1 MKSKKTKMLSV
12 VLAVLL
18 SCVGIPFT
26 AFASSDM
33 NESTSED
40 LIQEINCAENGDTI
54 YIDGTVVVDKVITV
68 DKDITLEGKNNARL
82 IRAKG
87 YQDWM
92 IDIRA
97 NVSMN
102 DLSISGENELADA
115 GAVCVYEYAV
125 FNMNSGSICYNKTY
139 FSGAGIYN
147 KGTVNIY
154 DGIISNNTARVDGA
168 GVYNRGTLN
177 MFGGEIDF
185 NKSENSGGGIY
196 TSKLFNMSGG
206 RIYNNT
212 ASQSGG
218 GVINTQE
225 TDYNITQPQINIS
238 GGEIS
243 CNTSEVEGGGICS
256 LYGKIEIS
264 GGKINKNLACYGGS
278 YISNSTLLIS
288 GGEIT
293 DNKAQLGGGLYC
305 FYAECTMDG
314 GIISN
319 NRVPKC
325 GAGVYNYHSYFTITD
340 GEISSNIAFH
350 KRRLNGVGGG
360 MVNESS
366 TLEMQGGKI
375 VNNTADLFAGGV
387 YNDYRS
393 KCIKF
398 SNAAIEENSPADI
411 YDEPPFDESNFGVN
425 NMISQVKGVDVST
438 DLYID

>member
-54 YIDGTVVVDKVITV
+54 YIDGTVVVNKIITV
-68 DKDITLEGKNNARL
+68 DKDVTLTGKDNAKV

-87 YQDWM
+87 YKGKM
-92 IDIRA
+92 IDIKA

-102 DLSISGENELADA
+102 DLSISGENEDADA
-115 GAVCVYEYAV
+115 SAVCVSEGAV

-154 DGIISNNTARVDGA
+154 DGIISNNTAHLDGA

-185 NKSENSGGGIY
+185 NKSGDSGGGIY

-212 ASQSGG
+212 ALQEGG
-218 GVINTQE
+218 GVINTRE
-225 TDYNITQPQINIS
+225 EGYNITQPQINIS

-243 CNTSEVEGGGICS
+243 YNTSELEGGGICS
-256 LYGKIEIS
+256 ICGKIEIS
-264 GGKINKNLACYGGS
+264 GGKINNNVAYYGGNFVFRS
-278 YISNSTLLIS
+278 VLHIS

-293 DNKAQLGGGLYC
+293 DNEAELGGGLY
-305 FYAECTMDG
+305 FFRVDCTMNG

-319 NRVPKC
+319 NKATQS
-325 GAGVYNYHSYFTITD
+325 GAGICSYGSYFTMTD
-340 GEISSNIAFH
+340 GEISSNIASDKEKFSSM
-350 KRRLNGVGGG
+350 GGG
-360 MVNESS
+360 MFNSS
-366 TLEMQGGKI
+366 SILEMQGGKI

-387 YNDYRS
+387 YNDAKS
-393 KCIKF
+393 KCIK
-398 SNAAIEENSPADI
+398 SDNATIEGNSPADI
-411 YDEPPFDESNFGVN
+411 YDEPSFDVGDLETN
-425 NMISQVKGVDVST
+425 NMIS
-438 DLYID
+438 